1 MSIYEAIFNRY
12 SVREYRMEKIEPER
26 LEALKRYLKTVALL
40 DEEKPVEFEI
50 VDNTDKKLKVH
61 GLWKT
66 EAPYY
71 LAVYCGDDR
80 LSMRNAGYAA
90 EQAVLYLTSKELGTC
105 YLGATKAGED
115 KKDGLKRFLV
125 IAFGKASAKPFRDSS
140 MAHRNSLAALCA
152 FKDEPGE
159 QVKSILRAARLA
171 PSSFNSQPWRFVV
184 YSDRLYIFM
193 KKAAPFS
200 GKGAKA
206 FKEFNMGI
214 MLSHIML
221 AAEEYWMNME
231 TLVEEQ
237 FAKKDYKNGSMSVR
251 LCFIVEKR
259 HTASV
264 WPPPHLSQYSPILLK
279 LQKFSQPLYFYLK
292 PETPYAKIGK
302 NKVL

>member
-1 MSIYEAIFNRY
+1 MSIYEAIFNRC

-50 VDNTDKKLKVH
+50 VDNIDKKQKVH

-80 LSMRNAGYAA
+80 LSMRNAGYTA

-115 KKDGLKRFLV
+115 KKDGMKRFLV

-237 FAKKDYKNGSMSVR
+237 FAKKDYKNGEYV
-251 LCFIVEKR
+251 CTIVFHSGGEIVV
-259 HTASV
+259 T
-264 WPPPHLSQYSPILLK
+264 I
-279 LQKFSQPLYFYLK
+279 
-292 PETPYAKIGK
+292 KIFDNFTGYYCWK
-302 NKVL
+302 NFRKYVSACVI

>member
-1 MSIYEAIFNRY
+1 MSIYEAIFNRC

-40 DEEKPVEFEI
+40 DEEKPVEFEV
-50 VDNTDKKLKVH
+50 VDNTNGKQKVH

-200 GKGAKA
+200 GKGVKA

-237 FAKKDYKNGSMSVR
+237 FAKKDYKNGEYV
-251 LCFIVEKR
+251 CTIVF
-259 HTASV
+259 HS
-264 WPPPHLSQYSPILLK
+264 
-279 LQKFSQPLYFYLK
+279 
-292 PETPYAKIGK
+292 
-302 NKVL
+302 

>member
-50 VDNTDKKLKVH
+50 VDNIDKKQKVH

-80 LSMRNAGYAA
+80 LSMRNAGYTA

-159 QVKSILRAARLA
+159 QV
-171 PSSFNSQPWRFVV
+171 
-184 YSDRLYIFM
+184 
-193 KKAAPFS
+193 
-200 GKGAKA
+200 
-206 FKEFNMGI
+206 
-214 MLSHIML
+214 
-221 AAEEYWMNME
+221 
-231 TLVEEQ
+231 
-237 FAKKDYKNGSMSVR
+237 
-251 LCFIVEKR
+251 
-259 HTASV
+259 
-264 WPPPHLSQYSPILLK
+264 
-279 LQKFSQPLYFYLK
+279 
-292 PETPYAKIGK
+292 
-302 NKVL
+302 

>member
-80 LSMRNAGYAA
+80 LSMRNAGYTA

-115 KKDGLKRFLV
+115 KKDGS
-125 IAFGKASAKPFRDSS
+125 AFSSSPSARHPQSRS
-140 MAHRNSLAALCA
+140 AIR
-152 FKDEPGE
+152 
-159 QVKSILRAARLA
+159 
-171 PSSFNSQPWRFVV
+171 PW
-184 YSDRLYIFM
+184 
-193 KKAAPFS
+193 
-200 GKGAKA
+200 
-206 FKEFNMGI
+206 
-214 MLSHIML
+214 
-221 AAEEYWMNME
+221 
-231 TLVEEQ
+231 
-237 FAKKDYKNGSMSVR
+237 
-251 LCFIVEKR
+251 
-259 HTASV
+259 HT
-264 WPPPHLSQYSPILLK
+264 
-279 LQKFSQPLYFYLK
+279 
-292 PETPYAKIGK
+292 ETPWQLSVPSRM
-302 NKVL
+302 NRENR

>member
-50 VDNTDKKLKVH
+50 VDNIDKKQKVH

-80 LSMRNAGYAA
+80 LSMRNAGYTA

-184 YSDRLYIFM
+184 YSDRDNPLH
-193 KKAAPFS
+193 
-200 GKGAKA
+200 
-206 FKEFNMGI
+206 
-214 MLSHIML
+214 LH
-221 AAEEYWMNME
+221 
-231 TLVEEQ
+231 
-237 FAKKDYKNGSMSVR
+237 
-251 LCFIVEKR
+251 EKSR
-259 HTASV
+259 
-264 WPPPHLSQYSPILLK
+264 PILRK
-279 LQKFSQPLYFYLK
+279 RSEGLQGVQHGNHAVTYHAGSRGILDEHGDAGGGAVCEEGL
-292 PETPYAKIGK
+292 
-302 NKVL
+302 

>member
-159 QVKSILRAARLA
+159 QVKSILRAAHHDHRFALVKHPVLLQLPALALRRLLR
-171 PSSFNSQPWRFVV
+171 PP
-184 YSDRLYIFM
+184 LH
-193 KKAAPFS
+193 
-200 GKGAKA
+200 
-206 FKEFNMGI
+206 
-214 MLSHIML
+214 LH
-221 AAEEYWMNME
+221 
-231 TLVEEQ
+231 
-237 FAKKDYKNGSMSVR
+237 
-251 LCFIVEKR
+251 EKSR
-259 HTASV
+259 
-264 WPPPHLSQYSPILLK
+264 PILRK
-279 LQKFSQPLYFYLK
+279 RSEGLQGVQHGNHAVTYHAGSRGILDEHGDAGGGAVCEEGL
-292 PETPYAKIGK
+292 
-302 NKVL
+302 

>member
-1 MSIYEAIFNRY
+1 MSIYEAIFNRC
-12 SVREYRMEKIEPER
+12 SVREYLMEKIEPEK
-26 LEALKRYLKTVALL
+26 LEGLKRYLKNVALL

-50 VDNTDKKLKVH
+50 VDNIDKKQKVH

-80 LSMRNAGYAA
+80 LSMRNAGYTA

-159 QVKSILRAARLA
+159 LQLPALALRRLLRPPLHLHEKSRPILRKRSEGLQGVQHGNHAVTYHAGSRGILDEYGDA
-171 PSSFNSQPWRFVV
+171 
-184 YSDRLYIFM
+184 
-193 KKAAPFS
+193 
-200 GKGAKA
+200 GGGAVC
-206 FKEFNMGI
+206 
-214 MLSHIML
+214 
-221 AAEEYWMNME
+221 EEG
-231 TLVEEQ
+231 L
-237 FAKKDYKNGSMSVR
+237 
-251 LCFIVEKR
+251 
-259 HTASV
+259 
-264 WPPPHLSQYSPILLK
+264 
-279 LQKFSQPLYFYLK
+279 
-292 PETPYAKIGK
+292 
-302 NKVL
+302 

>member
-237 FAKKDYKNGSMSVR
+237 FAKKDYKNGEYV
-251 LCFIVEKR
+251 CTIVFHVEKR

>member
-1 MSIYEAIFNRY
+1 MSIYEAIFDRY
-12 SVREYRMEKIEPER
+12 SVREYQMEKIEPER

-159 QVKSILRAARLA
+159 QVKSLLRAARLA

-231 TLVEEQ
+231 TLVEDQ
-237 FAKKDYKNGSMSVR
+237 FAKKDYKNGEYV
-251 LCFIVEKR
+251 CTIVF
-259 HTASV
+259 HS
-264 WPPPHLSQYSPILLK
+264 
-279 LQKFSQPLYFYLK
+279 
-292 PETPYAKIGK
+292 
-302 NKVL
+302 

>member
-50 VDNTDKKLKVH
+50 VDNTDGKQKVH

-80 LSMRNAGYAA
+80 LSMRNAGYTA

-105 YLGATKAGED
+105 YLGAIKAGED

-152 FKDEPGE
+152 VLLQLPALALRRLLRPPLHLHE
-159 QVKSILRAARLA
+159 KSRPILRKRSEGLQGVQHGNHAVTYHAGSRGILDEHGDA
-171 PSSFNSQPWRFVV
+171 
-184 YSDRLYIFM
+184 
-193 KKAAPFS
+193 
-200 GKGAKA
+200 GGGAVC
-206 FKEFNMGI
+206 
-214 MLSHIML
+214 
-221 AAEEYWMNME
+221 EEG
-231 TLVEEQ
+231 L
-237 FAKKDYKNGSMSVR
+237 
-251 LCFIVEKR
+251 
-259 HTASV
+259 
-264 WPPPHLSQYSPILLK
+264 
-279 LQKFSQPLYFYLK
+279 
-292 PETPYAKIGK
+292 
-302 NKVL
+302 

>member
-50 VDNTDKKLKVH
+50 VDNIDKKQKVH

-80 LSMRNAGYAA
+80 LSMRNAGYTA

-221 AAEEYWMNME
+221 AAEEYWRNME
-231 TLVEEQ
+231 TLVEEGNLGYKTGSG
-237 FAKKDYKNGSMSVR
+237 FYDWSVKDMDELAKRRND
-251 LCFIVEKR
+251 FIIMAR
-259 HTASV
+259 
-264 WPPPHLSQYSPILLK
+264 
-279 LQKFSQPLYFYLK
+279 KFMQ
-292 PETPYAKIGK
+292 ERGD
-302 NKVL
+302 

>member
-1 MSIYEAIFNRY
+1 MSIYEAIFNRC

-50 VDNTDKKLKVH
+50 VDNIDKKQKVH

-80 LSMRNAGYAA
+80 LSMRNAGYTA

-105 YLGATKAGED
+105 
-115 KKDGLKRFLV
+115 FLV

-237 FAKKDYKNGSMSVR
+237 FAKKDYKNGEYV
-251 LCFIVEKR
+251 CTIVF
-259 HTASV
+259 HS
-264 WPPPHLSQYSPILLK
+264 
-279 LQKFSQPLYFYLK
+279 
-292 PETPYAKIGK
+292 
-302 NKVL
+302 

>member
-105 YLGATKAGED
+105 YLGATKTGED

-125 IAFGKASAKPFRDSS
+125 IAFG
-140 MAHRNSLAALCA
+140 
-152 FKDEPGE
+152 
-159 QVKSILRAARLA
+159 
-171 PSSFNSQPWRFVV
+171 
-184 YSDRLYIFM
+184 
-193 KKAAPFS
+193 
-200 GKGAKA
+200 
-206 FKEFNMGI
+206 
-214 MLSHIML
+214 
-221 AAEEYWMNME
+221 
-231 TLVEEQ
+231 T
-237 FAKKDYKNGSMSVR
+237 
-251 LCFIVEKR
+251 IV
-259 HTASV
+259 
-264 WPPPHLSQYSPILLK
+264 LK
-279 LQKFSQPLYFYLK
+279 LHHICFF
-292 PETPYAKIGK
+292 TI
-302 NKVL
+302 

>member
-80 LSMRNAGYAA
+80 LSMRNAGYTA

-115 KKDGLKRFLV
+115 KKD
-125 IAFGKASAKPFRDSS
+125 
-140 MAHRNSLAALCA
+140 
-152 FKDEPGE
+152 
-159 QVKSILRAARLA
+159 
-171 PSSFNSQPWRFVV
+171 
-184 YSDRLYIFM
+184 
-193 KKAAPFS
+193 
-200 GKGAKA
+200 
-206 FKEFNMGI
+206 
-214 MLSHIML
+214 
-221 AAEEYWMNME
+221 
-231 TLVEEQ
+231 
-237 FAKKDYKNGSMSVR
+237 
-251 LCFIVEKR
+251 
-259 HTASV
+259 
-264 WPPPHLSQYSPILLK
+264 
-279 LQKFSQPLYFYLK
+279 
-292 PETPYAKIGK
+292 
-302 NKVL
+302 

>member
-1 MSIYEAIFNRY
+1 MNYSVLTDIGRMRSQNQDAVFAGKSDNIRHEGKRRAVMSIYEAIFNRY

-237 FAKKDYKNGSMSVR
+237 FAKKDYKNGEYV
-251 LCFIVEKR
+251 CTIVF
-259 HTASV
+259 HS
-264 WPPPHLSQYSPILLK
+264 
-279 LQKFSQPLYFYLK
+279 
-292 PETPYAKIGK
+292 
-302 NKVL
+302 

>member
-159 QVKSILRAARLA
+159 QVKSILRPVLLQLPALALRRLLR
-171 PSSFNSQPWRFVV
+171 PP
-184 YSDRLYIFM
+184 LH
-193 KKAAPFS
+193 
-200 GKGAKA
+200 
-206 FKEFNMGI
+206 
-214 MLSHIML
+214 LH
-221 AAEEYWMNME
+221 
-231 TLVEEQ
+231 
-237 FAKKDYKNGSMSVR
+237 
-251 LCFIVEKR
+251 EKSR
-259 HTASV
+259 
-264 WPPPHLSQYSPILLK
+264 PILRK
-279 LQKFSQPLYFYLK
+279 RSEVLQRVQHGNHAVTYHAGSRGILDEHGDAGGGAVCEEGL
-292 PETPYAKIGK
+292 
-302 NKVL
+302 

>member
-50 VDNTDKKLKVH
+50 VDNTDKKQKVH

-80 LSMRNAGYAA
+80 LSMRNAGYTA

-171 PSSFNSQPWRFVV
+171 PSSFNSLR
-184 YSDRLYIFM
+184 RLLR
-193 KKAAPFS
+193 PP
-200 GKGAKA
+200 
-206 FKEFNMGI
+206 
-214 MLSHIML
+214 LHL
-221 AAEEYWMNME
+221 H
-231 TLVEEQ
+231 
-237 FAKKDYKNGSMSVR
+237 
-251 LCFIVEKR
+251 EKSR
-259 HTASV
+259 
-264 WPPPHLSQYSPILLK
+264 PILRK
-279 LQKFSQPLYFYLK
+279 RSEGLQGVQHGNHAVTYHAGSRGILDEHGDAGGGAVCEEGL
-292 PETPYAKIGK
+292 
-302 NKVL
+302 

>member
-1 MSIYEAIFNRY
+1 MNYSVLTDIGRMRSQNQDAVFAGKSDNIRHEGKRRAVMSIYEAIFNRY

-80 LSMRNAGYAA
+80 LSMRNAGYTA

-237 FAKKDYKNGSMSVR
+237 FAKKDYKNGEYV
-251 LCFIVEKR
+251 CTIVF
-259 HTASV
+259 HS
-264 WPPPHLSQYSPILLK
+264 
-279 LQKFSQPLYFYLK
+279 
-292 PETPYAKIGK
+292 
-302 NKVL
+302 

>member
-1 MSIYEAIFNRY
+1 
-12 SVREYRMEKIEPER
+12 
-26 LEALKRYLKTVALL
+26 
-40 DEEKPVEFEI
+40 
-50 VDNTDKKLKVH
+50 
-61 GLWKT
+61 
-66 EAPYY
+66 
-71 LAVYCGDDR
+71 
-80 LSMRNAGYAA
+80 
-90 EQAVLYLTSKELGTC
+90 
-105 YLGATKAGED
+105 
-115 KKDGLKRFLV
+115 
-125 IAFGKASAKPFRDSS
+125 

-200 GKGAKA
+200 GKGVKA

-237 FAKKDYKNGSMSVR
+237 FAKKDYKNGEYV
-251 LCFIVEKR
+251 CTIVF
-259 HTASV
+259 HS
-264 WPPPHLSQYSPILLK
+264 
-279 LQKFSQPLYFYLK
+279 
-292 PETPYAKIGK
+292 
-302 NKVL
+302 

>member
-1 MSIYEAIFNRY
+1 MSIYEAIFNRC

-26 LEALKRYLKTVALL
+26 LEGLKRYLKNIALL

-50 VDNTDKKLKVH
+50 VDNTDGKQKVH

-66 EAPYY
+66 QAPYY

-115 KKDGLKRFLV
+115 KKDGMKRFLV
-125 IAFGKASAKPFRDSS
+125 IAFGKASEKPFRDSS
-140 MAHRNSLAALCA
+140 LAHRNSLAALCA

-193 KKAAPFS
+193 KKTAPFS
-200 GKGAKA
+200 GKGSKA
-206 FKEFNMGI
+206 LKEFNMGI

-237 FAKKDYKNGSMSVR
+237 FAKKDYKNGEYV
-251 LCFIVEKR
+251 CTIVF
-259 HTASV
+259 HS
-264 WPPPHLSQYSPILLK
+264 
-279 LQKFSQPLYFYLK
+279 
-292 PETPYAKIGK
+292 
-302 NKVL
+302 

>member
-159 QVKSILRAARLA
+159 QVKSILRAARL
-171 PSSFNSQPWRFVV
+171 
-184 YSDRLYIFM
+184 YIFM

-237 FAKKDYKNGSMSVR
+237 FAKKDYKNGEYV
-251 LCFIVEKR
+251 CTIVF
-259 HTASV
+259 HS
-264 WPPPHLSQYSPILLK
+264 
-279 LQKFSQPLYFYLK
+279 
-292 PETPYAKIGK
+292 
-302 NKVL
+302 

>member
-1 MSIYEAIFNRY
+1 M
-12 SVREYRMEKIEPER
+12 
-26 LEALKRYLKTVALL
+26 
-40 DEEKPVEFEI
+40 
-50 VDNTDKKLKVH
+50 DNIDKKQKVH

-80 LSMRNAGYAA
+80 LSMRNAGYTA

-237 FAKKDYKNGSMSVR
+237 FAKKDYKNGEYV
-251 LCFIVEKR
+251 CTIVF
-259 HTASV
+259 HS
-264 WPPPHLSQYSPILLK
+264 
-279 LQKFSQPLYFYLK
+279 
-292 PETPYAKIGK
+292 
-302 NKVL
+302 